1 MWDVGC
7 SCVLLKVKSFFLGFA
22 RYKKM
27 HFEKQSKTMAVSVFI
42 AISVYL
48 LHFETNKYFSLS
60 IFEHGDMVY
69 LKSSGIN
76 GLPKSTFKYMKWYD
90 PMVIKFL

>member
-1 MWDVGC
+1 
-7 SCVLLKVKSFFLGFA
+7 
-22 RYKKM
+22 M
-27 HFEKQSKTMAVSVFI
+27 HFEKQSKTMAVSAFI

-48 LHFETNKYFSLS
+48 LHFETNKDFILT